1 MSLFTK
7 RRKKV
12 RIKQEEQ
19 RKHWEETSKHQNESF
34 KKMIEVMKIVES
46 KYPDYEQLSNN
57 ERIKIYGEEY
67 KRYYEE
73 NI

>member
-19 RKHWEETSKHQNESF
+19 RKHWEETNKRQNESV

-46 KYPDYEQLSNN
+46 KYPDYEQLSND

-67 KRYYEE
+67 KKYCEE
-73 NI
+73 N

>member
-19 RKHWEETSKHQNESF
+19 RKHWEETSKRQDKSF
-34 KKMIEVMKIVES
+34 KKMIKVMKIIES
-46 KYPDYEQLSNN
+46 KYPDYEQLSND
-57 ERIKIYGEEY
+57 ERVKIYSEEY
-67 KRYYEE
+67 KKYCEE
-73 NI
+73 N

>member
-19 RKHWEETSKHQNESF
+19 HKHWEETSKRQNESF
-34 KKMIEVMKIVES
+34 KKMIEVMKIIET
-46 KYPDYEQLSNN
+46 KYLDYEQLSTD
-57 ERIKIYGEEY
+57 ERVKIYREEY
-67 KRYYEE
+67 EKYCEE
-73 NI
+73 N